1 MSSKVHFDA
10 SSEVRLRSSLSSI
23 PDVIT
28 ATPFNHNV
36 HHRGFLTE
44 AAYGGLKPPP
54 TRRLRRVY
62 LHLSHSM
69 TLSCLLD
76 TRLSLN
82 LYGMERPELGFGVRH
97 PTSVPLPWHPA
108 RSVTPRIA
116 LSAKFKGRL
125 SPFSHLCTNALQ
137 RGIERRLSGVTTRKC
152 VLRTLDQNVRRTM
165 RRARRAP
172 DGAA

>member
-97 PTSVPLPWHPA
+97 PTSVPLPLASCSFCHPA
-108 RSVTPRIA
+108 NR
-116 LSAKFKGRL
+116 FKREVQRKAF
-125 SPFSHLCTNALQ
+125 PFSHLRTNALGW
-137 RGIERRLSGVTTRKC
+137 RSRLERECQCARFG
-152 VLRTLDQNVRRTM
+152 QA
-165 RRARRAP
+165 RAA
-172 DGAA
+172 GAEACGLA